1 MYILFC
7 KSVEFCNVA
16 GSTPISTKTRENTA
30 ANILSFVHFFS
41 AYFLLKLHI
50 IHKNGNKKSEYC
62 ITTRFLKRQLFCL
75 SNMAPPVWFELSGQM
90 PVAIAKTAHC
100 AVS

>member
-16 GSTPISTKTRENTA
+16 VAGSKPISTKTRENTA
-30 ANILSFVHFFS
+30 VNLLSFDHFFS

-50 IHKNGNKKSEYC
+50 IHKMATKKRILHNYS
-62 ITTRFLKRQLFCL
+62 LF
-75 SNMAPPVWFELSGQM
+75 E
-90 PVAIAKTAHC
+90 KTAFLSVQYGSPC
-100 AVS
+100 LVRTLGANARCYR